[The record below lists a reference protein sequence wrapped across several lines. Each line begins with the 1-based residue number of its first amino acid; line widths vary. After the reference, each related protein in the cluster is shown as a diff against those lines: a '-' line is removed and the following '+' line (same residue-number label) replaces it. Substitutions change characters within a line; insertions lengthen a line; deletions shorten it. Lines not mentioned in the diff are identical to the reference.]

1 MKHNIKNIHFVGIGG
16 AGMSG
21 IAEVLLNL
29 GYRVSGSD
37 AVESANV
44 KRLRSLG
51 ATVYLGHAAENV
63 QNSNVLVVSTAISED
78 NPELVAARE
87 RKIPI
92 VPRAVMLAELMRFRH
107 GVGIAGTHGKTTT
120 TSLVASVMGEGG
132 LDPTFVIGGK
142 LTSAGVNARLG
153 QGDYIVAEAD
163 ES

>member
-51 ATVYLGHAAENV
+51 ATV
-63 QNSNVLVVSTAISED
+63 
-78 NPELVAARE
+78 
-87 RKIPI
+87 
-92 VPRAVMLAELMRFRH
+92 
-107 GVGIAGTHGKTTT
+107 
-120 TSLVASVMGEGG
+120 
-132 LDPTFVIGGK
+132 
-142 LTSAGVNARLG
+142 
-153 QGDYIVAEAD
+153 
-163 ES
+163 